1 MIINRKGRFINNI
14 DIDKLKDELRK
25 EIKKELLIEL
35 FNIIKKEDIDIEDI
49 DL

>member
-1 MIINRKGRFINNI
+1 MNRKGRFINNI
-14 DIDKLKDELRK
+14 DIDKLKDELKK
-25 EIKKELLIEL
+25 EINKELLIKL